1 MGGHYRSYINT
12 TSSSTTT
19 ATTDS
24 TATST
29 WIDCNDATVTPLT
42 LEDVTQMFAT
52 PTTTAENSD
61 YLPVTKTSFV
71 HDNVYMLLYTLL
83 DTTSSAITG
92 TKLSELKEY
101 IPTPIQDEIKAEN
114 ESFSVRFKLQEIKKQ
129 IVHINVCLHSTT
141 TNNSTAS
148 NNNNS
153 DRIELDVLQSSQL
166 QTILEQIYT
175 QYINE
180 NKLNSSNYPIS
191 QCRLRKY
198 NKNNHNLGETYGE
211 RMNLSLEEL
220 GLVNTVMLAL
230 EIRTLEDSEFIEYN
244 PLDMY
249 LSYIIWDN
257 SSTSSSS
264 NTSSNNTKHSILVPG
279 RENTT
284 VDMLRIAISTQLS
297 VPTNRILL
305 IHNNLTL
312 PIQILQDNNLILTNQ
327 VRIYPGDD
335 TLVVEIIPEG
345 CELETYASIAM
356 PILIENRNK
365 AIIYYNKPIEETTT
379 TNATTGTTPIPIDE
393 NQVNTE
399 NNKDSNYPYSI
410 EVSLDITLQDFKVLI
425 SSTLDNINVN
435 SFYCKRNSSST
446 TPQLKDESKTL
457 KDLAFVNHSI
467 MHLQVGAYC
476 CVYVYSI
483 VYVVHIYA

>member
-129 IVHINVCLHSTT
+129 IVHLNVCLHSTT
-141 TNNSTAS
+141 TNNST

-249 LSYIIWDN
+249 LSYIIWD
-257 SSTSSSS
+257 SSTSS
-264 NTSSNNTKHSILVPG
+264 NNKHSILVPG

-284 VDMLRIAISTQLS
+284 VDMLRTAISIQLS

-356 PILIENRNK
+356 PILTENRNK
-365 AIIYYNKPIEETTT
+365 AIIYYNKPIEESTT
-379 TNATTGTTPIPIDE
+379 TNATTTSTTPILIDE

-467 MHLQVGAYC
+467 IHLQVGAHC
-476 CVYVYSI
+476 CVYVYST
-483 VYVVHIYA
+483 VYVVHIYVCIYMYA